1 MAISLFR
8 YRVLQNLV
16 SGGIVHIVVT
26 LQVGG
31 IPFAANR
38 SVVIRSIG
46 GLYRW
51 FFLLTTA
58 YVPGVRRVV
67 PLGTALLTR
76 DTFIYAVYLLGIDNT
91 LAVACL
97 VFSVG

>member
-1 MAISLFR
+1 M
-8 YRVLQNLV
+8 
-16 SGGIVHIVVT
+16 
-26 LQVGG
+26 
-31 IPFAANR
+31 
-38 SVVIRSIG
+38 
-46 GLYRW
+46 
-51 FFLLTTA
+51 FFFSA
-58 YVPGVRRVV
+58 DHGYVPGVRRVV